1 MTSKDLCGRTA
12 AFAEAVVN
20 LTDPLIDRLASREF
34 ALQLRSAAASVA
46 GNYEAAQ
53 RAKSHR
59 DFTSKLTTVLEE
71 SAESL
76 FWLKF
81 LLRCRMLTDQLAA
94 PLIREADELVRIF
107 QTAVRTARERD
118 RADERPRRPNRR
130 GSVDGEDP
138 WR

>member
-34 ALQLRSAAASVA
+34 ALQLRS
-46 GNYEAAQ
+46 AAQ

-94 PLIREADELVRIF
+94 PLIREADELVRIL

-138 WR
+138 